1 MTKSNTYYYGKLVVK
16 KNPPNLGAFVKVR
29 FFFKTNIHTFKVSFM
44 INMLKSMFINFDNL
58 THVLVFLSNQIL
70 SL

>member
-16 KNPPNLGAFVKVR
+16 KTPYLGAFVKVR
-29 FFFKTNIHTFKVSFM
+29 FFLKTNIHTFKASFM
-44 INMLKSMFINFDNL
+44 IKMLKSMFINFDNL

>member
-16 KNPPNLGAFVKVR
+16 KPPNLGAFVKVR
-29 FFFKTNIHTFKVSFM
+29 FFLKTNIHTFKASFM
-44 INMLKSMFINFDNL
+44 IKMLKSMFINFDNL

>member
-16 KNPPNLGAFVKVR
+16 KNTNLGAFVKVR

-44 INMLKSMFINFDNL
+44 IKMLKSMFINFDNL

>member
-16 KNPPNLGAFVKVR
+16 KNPNLGAFVKVR
-29 FFFKTNIHTFKVSFM
+29 FFLKTNIHTFKASFM
-44 INMLKSMFINFDNL
+44 IKMLKSMFINFDNL

>member
-16 KNPPNLGAFVKVR
+16 KKPNLGAFVKVR

-44 INMLKSMFINFDNL
+44 IKMLKSMLINFDNL

>member
-16 KNPPNLGAFVKVR
+16 KKPNLGAFVKVR
-29 FFFKTNIHTFKVSFM
+29 FFLKTNIHTFKVSFM
-44 INMLKSMFINFDNL
+44 IKMLKSMLINFDNL